1 MIPRGGEASMGMLA
15 KVPHGTL
22 EPLINALM
30 APGPGVSTDAYDLY
44 RRVERG
50 G

>member
-1 MIPRGGEASMGMLA
+1 MISRGGEASMGMLA
-15 KVPHGTL
+15 NVPHVPL

-30 APGPGVSTDAYDLY
+30 APGPGVSTDAYDSY